1 MLSIYKKEVN
11 QFFTSPTG
19 YVVLGVFFVVMGLML
34 WFFPDTN
41 LLNQNFAS
49 LDIFFSLAPIIF
61 VFLIPAIM
69 MRTFSEELQLGTI
82 EFLFTA
88 PLKLTDIILGKFLA
102 GITLLLIAT
111 LPLIIYYF
119 TLYTLG
125 SPIGNI
131 DSGGTLG
138 SYIGLLLLGA
148 TFAAISLFTSAL
160 QSNQM
165 VSFLIG
171 VFICAALLWGFDYTA
186 KLPIFFG
193 RTDDLVQQCGMSYHY
208 NALSRGLLTL
218 TDLTYFVSLIALFL
232 FLTYLILNKKKS

>member
-41 LLNQNFAS
+41 LLNQNFAT

-61 VFLIPAIM
+61 IFLIPAIM

-82 EFLFTA
+82 EFLFTT
-88 PLKLTDIILGKFLA
+88 PLKLKDIILGKFLA
-102 GITLLLIAT
+102 GITLFLIAT
-111 LPLIIYYF
+111 LPILIYYF
-119 TLYTLG
+119 TLYKLG
-125 SPIGNI
+125 SPVGNI

-138 SYIGLLLLGA
+138 SYIGLLLLGT
-148 TFAAISLFTSAL
+148 TFASISLFTSAL
-160 QSNQM
+160 QANQM

-193 RTDDLVQQCGMSYHY
+193 RTDDLVQQCGMNYHY
-208 NALSRGLLTL
+208 NALSRGLLTI
-218 TDLTYFVSLIALFL
+218 TDLTYFVSLMALFL
-232 FLTYLILNKKKS
+232 FLTFIILNKKKS